1 MLDTL
6 LNIISGFRITDALDI
21 AIVSYITYKILE
33 FIRETRAQQLV
44 RGIIVILAVFF
55 VSDILDL
62 YVLNFLLKNLFTI
75 GVMAIVVLFQPELRR
90 GLEQVGRKNLVA
102 NTFRNIDKSKAV
114 ETVDNIVEAVEDF
127 SSSRTGALIAI
138 ERDTMLTD
146 IIETGVPVD
155 SEITVRMLGTIF
167 YEGTPLHDG
176 AVIIRG
182 DRICAAACVLPLTE
196 NKNIGRNVGTRH
208 KAGVGLSEVSDALI
222 IIVSEET
229 GIVSIAENGKI
240 RRFVDGKTI
249 EKILL
254 NLYLPTEETVYE
266 RFVRAIRKKG
276 GSSDGKD
283 A

>member
-6 LNIISGFRITDALDI
+6 QNILYGFRVTDALDI

-44 RGIIVILAVFF
+44 RGIVVILAVFF
-55 VSDILDL
+55 VSDLLDL
-62 YVLNFLLKNLFTI
+62 YVLNFLLTNLFTI
-75 GVMAIVVLFQPELRR
+75 GIVAIVVLFQPELRR
-90 GLEQVGRKNLVA
+90 GLEQVGRKNLVT
-102 NTFRNIDKSKAV
+102 NTFRNIDKSKAM
-114 ETVDNIVEAVEDF
+114 ETVDNIVAAVEDF
-127 SSSRTGALIAI
+127 SSTRTGALIAI

-155 SEITVRMLGTIF
+155 AEITVRMLGTIF

-266 RFVRAIRKKG
+266 RFVRAIRKRG
-276 GSSDGKD
+276 GGSDGKN

>member
-6 LNIISGFRITDALDI
+6 LNILSGFRITDALDI

-75 GVMAIVVLFQPELRR
+75 GVVAIVVLFQPELRR

>member
-6 LNIISGFRITDALDI
+6 LNILSGFRITDALDI

-75 GVMAIVVLFQPELRR
+75 GVVAIVVLFQPELRR

-254 NLYLPTEETVYE
+254 NLYLPTEVTVYE

>member
-6 LNIISGFRITDALDI
+6 QNILSGFRVTDALDI

-44 RGIIVILAVFF
+44 RGIVVILAVFF
-55 VSDILDL
+55 VSDLLDL
-62 YVLNFLLKNLFTI
+62 YVLNFLLTNLFTI
-75 GVMAIVVLFQPELRR
+75 GIVAIVVLFQPELRR

-102 NTFRNIDKSKAV
+102 NTFRNIDKSKAM
-114 ETVDNIVEAVEDF
+114 ETVDNIVAAVEDF
-127 SSSRTGALIAI
+127 SSTRTGALIAI

-155 SEITVRMLGTIF
+155 AEITVRMLGTIF

-266 RFVRAIRKKG
+266 RFVRAIRKRG
-276 GSSDGKD
+276 GGSDGKN

>member
-6 LNIISGFRITDALDI
+6 LNVLSGFRITDALDI

-55 VSDILDL
+55 VSDVLDL

-75 GVMAIVVLFQPELRR
+75 GVVAIVVLFQPELRR
-90 GLEQVGRKNLVA
+90 GLEQVGRKNLVST
-102 NTFRNIDKSKAV
+102 TFRNIDKSKAM
-114 ETVDNIVEAVEDF
+114 ETVDNIVAAVEDF
-127 SSSRTGALIAI
+127 SSTRTGALMVI

-146 IIETGVPVD
+146 IIETGVPMD
-155 SEITVRMLGTIF
+155 AEITVRMLGTIF

-208 KAGVGLSEVSDALI
+208 KAGVGLSEVSDALV

-276 GSSDGKD
+276 GSSDGKN

>member
-6 LNIISGFRITDALDI
+6 LNILSGFRITDALDI

-75 GVMAIVVLFQPELRR
+75 GVVAIVVLFQPELRR
-90 GLEQVGRKNLVA
+90 GLEQVGRRNLVA

-254 NLYLPTEETVYE
+254 NLYLPTEATVYE

>member
-6 LNIISGFRITDALDI
+6 LNILSGFRITDALDI

-75 GVMAIVVLFQPELRR
+75 GVVAIVVLFQPELRR

-254 NLYLPTEETVYE
+254 NLYLPTEATVYE